1 MGQDFEK
8 SLGKASVV
16 RCGVQLEAILGIFR
30 GLEGK
35 CQEFFTDM
43 L

>member
-8 SLGKASVV
+8 SIGKASVV
-16 RCGVQLEAILGIFR
+16 RCSVQLEAVLGIFR

-35 CQEFFTDM
+35 CQSFFIAV